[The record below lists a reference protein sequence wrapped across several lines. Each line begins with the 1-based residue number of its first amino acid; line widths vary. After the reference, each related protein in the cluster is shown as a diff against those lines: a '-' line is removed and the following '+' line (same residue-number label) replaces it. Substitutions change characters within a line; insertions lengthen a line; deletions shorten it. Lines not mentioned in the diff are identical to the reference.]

1 MLIVFRFC
9 YWSVLS
15 HSFRQNAS
23 VEPVG
28 LATVGTPRH
37 DRGRCRNVVWVVR
50 DDNGIR
56 RDSIN
61 EFVERVTWPQH

>member
-1 MLIVFRFC
+1 MEFTVAHRFPFLLLVGLV
-9 YWSVLS
+9 SQLP
-15 HSFRQNAS
+15 A
-23 VEPVG
+23 EPVG